1 MTTRLVLLFFW
12 IFQYLAIFSSELD
25 WIITTVNICHVL
37 KSSRGS
43 FFFFS
48 KSLTYI
54 NLFNH
59 PNNTIKEVYYA
70 YTFCRDVKSI
80 MSETS

>member
-1 MTTRLVLLFFW
+1 MSIVLMTTRLVLLFFW

-43 FFFFS
+43 FFFFF
-48 KSLTYI
+48 LR
-54 NLFNH
+54 
-59 PNNTIKEVYYA
+59 V
-70 YTFCRDVKSI
+70 
-80 MSETS
+80 